1 MTYTRTK
8 KGKNNGTSIAYVIRE
23 HNIPTPD
30 MTFPTEID
38 EKIGRALLI
47 GPLYNANDADMYDL
61 LKSLSGNGPLG
72 HLSNRMNDVAMA
84 EALGKPSYNTLKAIL

>member
-8 KGKNNGTSIAYVIRE
+8 KGKNNGTPIAYVIRE

-38 EKIGRALLI
+38 EKDWTSSINRPLI
-47 GPLYNANDADMYDL
+47 
-61 LKSLSGNGPLG
+61 
-72 HLSNRMNDVAMA
+72 
-84 EALGKPSYNTLKAIL
+84 